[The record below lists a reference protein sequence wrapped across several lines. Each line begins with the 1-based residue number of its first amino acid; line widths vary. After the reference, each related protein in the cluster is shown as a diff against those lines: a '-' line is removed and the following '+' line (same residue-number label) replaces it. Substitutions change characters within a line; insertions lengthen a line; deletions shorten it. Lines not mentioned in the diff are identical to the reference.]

1 VIAIATPGTQVA
13 IKALVRVEFLF
24 DLDNLE
30 LCWLPF
36 TYGHEFLPRFMS
48 RVVTQLAQDFIDA
61 INQAY

>member
-1 VIAIATPGTQVA
+1 MA